1 MNDFCRYFNAEILK
15 QTRKLTI
22 KLVMIMK
29 QTAKKFIGVAAIV
42 LLSSG
47 VGGYTAYKLLSN
59 QKESPAAFSEL
70 FQQNPDNMRLA
81 GLSAT
86 NAQPIDLTEAAETS
100 VHAVVHIRS
109 TQLGRT
115 QTVRT
120 MPDIFDFFFGDP
132 RGEERQ
138 VQTQPRVGYG
148 SGVIISKDGYIV
160 TNNHVIEDADE
171 ITVQLNDEREL
182 KGRIIGTDPTTDLA
196 LLKIEGDDFPTIPVG
211 DSDALKVGEWVLAVG
226 NPFSL
231 SSTVT
236 AGIISAKARDIG
248 PQAANGKAATIQS
261 FIQTDAAINPGN
273 SGGALVNARGE
284 LVGINTMLYSP
295 TGSYSG
301 YGFAIP
307 SNLMKSVVSDLKQYG
322 TVQRALLGIKGIDLS
337 TDLQMSEAEIQY
349 RKQLKEELGV
359 EEGAYV
365 GEVLDGGSAA
375 GILQEKDVI
384 VKMDGQK
391 IHKFSDLQ
399 QILSQHRPG
408 DKVKVTI
415 VRDKKEK
422 EISLTLK
429 NAQGNTKV
437 VKNRGMEILGAAFK
451 PVSSE
456 LKRQLNLGYGLEV
469 TGVSAGK
476 MKDAGIRKGFIIL
489 KANQQSMKTVED
501 LENALKA
508 AIQSPDQVLFITGMF
523 PSGKRAYY
531 MVNVEQE

>member
-1 MNDFCRYFNAEILK
+1 M
-15 QTRKLTI
+15 
-22 KLVMIMK
+22 VMK
-29 QTAKKFIGVAAIV
+29 QTAKKFVGVAAIV

-47 VGGYTAYKLLSN
+47 VGGFTAYKLLSN
-59 QKESPAAFSEL
+59 QQEASATFSEL

-81 GLSAT
+81 ALTAT
-86 NAQPIDLTEAAETS
+86 NAQPVDLTQAAETS

-109 TQLGRT
+109 PQLGRT

-132 RGEERQ
+132 RGQERQ
-138 VQTQPRVGYG
+138 IQTQPRVGYG

-182 KGRIIGTDPTTDLA
+182 KGRIVGTDPTTDLA

-211 DSDALKVGEWVLAVG
+211 DSEAVKVGEWVLAVG

-248 PQAANGKAATIQS
+248 PEAANGKAATIQS

-284 LVGINTMLYSP
+284 LIGINTMLYSP

-307 SNLMKSVVSDLKQYG
+307 SNLMKTVVADLKQYG
-322 TVQRALLGIKGIDLS
+322 AVQRAVLGIKGIDLA
-337 TDLQMSEAEIQY
+337 TDLQMSEADIQY

-359 EEGAYV
+359 EEGAFV
-365 GEVLDGGSAA
+365 GEIVDGGSAA

-384 VKMDGQK
+384 IKLDGQK
-391 IHKFSDLQ
+391 IRKFSDLQ
-399 QILSQHRPG
+399 QVLAKHRPG
-408 DKVKVTI
+408 DKVKATI

-422 EISLTLK
+422 EVTLTLK
-429 NAQGNTKV
+429 NVQGNTKV
-437 VKNRGMEILGAAFK
+437 VKDRGMEILGAAFK
-451 PVSSE
+451 PVSTE

-469 TGVSAGK
+469 TGVSTGK

-489 KANQQSMKTVED
+489 KANGKPLKSVEE
-501 LENALKA
+501 LEDVLKA
-508 AIQSPDQVLFITGMF
+508 ATQSPDQVLFITGIF
-523 PSGKRAYY
+523 PSGKRASYA
-531 MVNVEQE
+531 VDLQQE